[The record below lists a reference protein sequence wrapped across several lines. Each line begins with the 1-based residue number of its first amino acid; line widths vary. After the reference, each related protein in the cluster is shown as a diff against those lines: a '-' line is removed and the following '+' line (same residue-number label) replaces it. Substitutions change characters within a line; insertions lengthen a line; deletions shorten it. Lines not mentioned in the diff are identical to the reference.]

1 MQRSGPSLRSVCITP
16 VSPTQAL
23 AVHTYT
29 VDGANHWQGIGL
41 EVWGGVAGGGR
52 SSLFC
57 LRGCKA
63 ASQVA
68 APAPCTDSNL
78 PARFLS
84 HNCGHCLVSA
94 FSVSLTTVSVAS
106 IFGKGANYSRH
117 TVLAAIGTPSQSLIF
132 IPRSPVALL
141 APEVRARQPL
151 SEKAQNKD
159 G

>member
-1 MQRSGPSLRSVCITP
+1 MARNRPG
-16 VSPTQAL
+16 
-23 AVHTYT
+23 
-29 VDGANHWQGIGL
+29 G
-41 EVWGGVAGGGR
+41 GGVAGGGQKQLALPQGVQGL
-52 SSLFC
+52 SPP
-57 LRGCKA
+57 

-132 IPRSPVALL
+132 IPRSPVARL
-141 APEVRARQPL
+141 AMKCKLVSLCLKRHRIKTVR
-151 SEKAQNKD
+151 D
-159 G
+159 GERLCSRLK